1 MIVKLNKNY
10 FNIYINRIML
20 LLLNIQFISYE
31 FADSICEEIR
41 KDIDLYS
48 SFSFLCIEND
58 ILSGM
63 LIARSIGEYVPNKNT
78 CEIKYLS
85 VNPDFKRKGIASSLV
100 EYLKTRCGS
109 YFDCIYLT
117 VYEKNSNAIASYK
130 QIGVS
135 LYTLDGKPQVVLRDE
150 GTSNE
155 HTDMCM

>member
-1 MIVKLNKNY
+1 
-10 FNIYINRIML
+10 ML

-31 FADSICEEIR
+31 IADSICEEIR

-48 SFSFLCIEND
+48 SCSFLYIEND
-58 ILSGM
+58 ILFGM

-100 EYLKTRCGS
+100 EYLKNGCGS

-117 VYEKNSNAIASYK
+117 VCEKNSKAIAAYEKMGFSRY
-130 QIGVS
+130 IV
-135 LYTLDGKPQVVLRDE
+135 DGKPQVVLRDE

-155 HTDMCM
+155 YTDICMICDLSDV

>member
-48 SFSFLCIEND
+48 SCSFLCIEND

-85 VNPDFKRKGIASSLV
+85 VNPDFKRKGIATSLV
-100 EYLKTRCGS
+100 ENLKTRCGS

-117 VYEKNSNAIASYK
+117 VYENNSKKKNIKEVVMSFDHAAF
-130 QIGVS
+130 QVS
-135 LYTLDGKPQVVLRDE
+135 DMDSSIDFYTQKLGF
-150 GTSNE
+150 
-155 HTDMCM
+155 